1 VRSAIDMTALP
12 TVHVARP
19 SLLSRRLVLGGGA
32 LAVALL
38 ALQAIVMPAR
48 ADAVLGLPSPG
59 EIVKDGVESAF
70 DFVTEQLFG
79 GIPSKLTEA
88 AVSWQ
93 LHLPSEAFTNSNVA
107 ELNRTTTAVAFAL
120 LGLVMTAGVLRY
132 WLTGFLEGAGGV
144 EGVSGFSRG
153 IAAALGVI
161 AWPWVF
167 DSAITLV
174 NSLTYELIHARSV
187 HDDVS
192 RMLGAAVGISLTSG
206 PVGMLASVVIVI
218 AGTLLMLGLFA
229 LHIVL
234 ACGLLVMFVAG
245 PLLIVLAP
253 FPGTAWMSA
262 LAFRA
267 FTTLLAWPVI
277 WAICFASFAAVFN
290 DFVTFRGDG
299 GVLDK
304 ALIKPLTGVAM
315 LYICVRLPLLATKA
329 SMVGLAGAGTVGF
342 AARYFAVR
350 QAGAALGGTSAA
362 GGSATPRHRGG
373 AATAGS
379 ARPTGADAGN
389 QVDRGEAPATAGAA
403 AGARSTAAAAAVT
416 GRSSTPDTR
425 AAGPAPPR
433 GAQRSTSRAASEAPA
448 GISVLG
454 DRPRQLEDEMHRARR
469 RAGAP
474 GQPAPATDGDVA
486 ASLRQLGPERAGQ
499 LGNVYDRAIASG
511 RNREEAMAAVT
522 SASAIGAARAEHAGR
537 PAAARSFS
545 TIGSAPAHAFSAGL
559 DAYRA
564 EVPEERA
571 GQHGPAALP
580 GRPPAVPDRPAARAD
595 RPSATSRRPGG
606 VS

>member
-1 VRSAIDMTALP
+1 MTVLP
-12 TVHVARP
+12 TFHLSRP
-19 SLLSRRLVLGGGA
+19 ALSPRRLVLGGAA

-38 ALQAIVMPAR
+38 ALQAIVAPAR

-70 DFVTEQLFG
+70 DFVIKQLFG

-107 ELNRTTTAVAFAL
+107 ELNRTTTAAAFAL

-144 EGVSGFSRG
+144 EGVSGFARG

-174 NSLTYELIHARSV
+174 NSLTFELIQARSV

-234 ACGLLVMFVAG
+234 ACGLLVIFVAG

-253 FPGTAWMSA
+253 FPGTAWMSV

-277 WAICFASFAAVFN
+277 WAVCFASFAAVFN

-315 LYICVRLPLLATKA
+315 LYLCVKLPLLATKA

-373 AATAGS
+373 ATAAGS
-379 ARPTGADAGN
+379 ARPTDVAPRSG
-389 QVDRGEAPATAGAA
+389 VDRGEAPATAAVAAHAGSTAAQAAA
-403 AGARSTAAAAAVT
+403 AG
-416 GRSSTPDTR
+416 RSSSHDTST
-425 AAGPAPPR
+425 AGPASPR
-433 GAQRSTSRAASEAPA
+433 GDQRSTSRATSESPA
-448 GISVLG
+448 GMRVLG
-454 DRPRQLEDEMHRARR
+454 DRPRELEEAMHRARR

-486 ASLRQLGPERAGQ
+486 TSLRQLGPERAGQ

-545 TIGSAPAHAFSAGL
+545 TIGSAPTHAFSAGL
-559 DAYRA
+559 EAYRA
-564 EVPEERA
+564 ELPQERA
-571 GQHGPAALP
+571 GQQGPVALP
-580 GRPPAVPDRPAARAD
+580 GRPPAEPDRPATRAD
-595 RPSATSRRPGG
+595 RPTAPSRPPGG

>member
-1 VRSAIDMTALP
+1 MTAFPSFQIARASLP
-12 TVHVARP
+12 P
-19 SLLSRRLVLGGGA
+19 RRIVLGGGA
-32 LAVALL
+32 LAGALL

-70 DFVTEQLFG
+70 DFVLKQLFG

-107 ELNRTTTAVAFAL
+107 ELNRTTTAAAFAL

-144 EGVSGFSRG
+144 EGVSGFARG

-315 LYICVRLPLLATKA
+315 LYLCVRLPLLATKA

-350 QAGAALGGTSAA
+350 QAGAALGGTSSG

-373 AATAGS
+373 AAATGS
-379 ARPTGADAGN
+379 ARPTGADARRA
-389 QVDRGEAPATAGAA
+389 VDRSEAPTTAGGAAATGLAA
-403 AGARSTAAAAAVT
+403 AGATASAAGAAS
-416 GRSSTPDTR
+416 RSSTPDAR
-425 AAGPAPPR
+425 AAGPASLR
-433 GAQRSTSRAASEAPA
+433 GDQRSTSRAASEAPA

-454 DRPRQLEDEMHRARR
+454 DRPRQLEDEMRRARR

-486 ASLRQLGPERAGQ
+486 ASLRQLGTERAGQ

-564 EVPEERA
+564 EAPQERT

-580 GRPPAVPDRPAARAD
+580 GRPPAEPDRPAARAD

>member
-1 VRSAIDMTALP
+1 MTALP
-12 TVHVARP
+12 TLRLSRP
-19 SLLSRRLVLGGGA
+19 ALPPRRLVLGGAA

-38 ALQAIVMPAR
+38 ALQAIVAPAR

-70 DFVTEQLFG
+70 DFVIKQLFG

-93 LHLPSEAFTNSNVA
+93 LHLPSEAFTNSNIA
-107 ELNRTTTAVAFAL
+107 ELNRTTTAAAFAL

-144 EGVSGFSRG
+144 EGVSGFARG

-174 NSLTYELIHARSV
+174 NSLTFELIHARSV

-234 ACGLLVMFVAG
+234 ACGLLVIFVAG

-315 LYICVRLPLLATKA
+315 LYLCVKLPLLATKA

-342 AARYFAVR
+342 AARYIAVR
-350 QAGAALGGTSAA
+350 QAGAALSGTSGA
-362 GGSATPRHRGG
+362 GTATPRHRSG
-373 AATAGS
+373 ATKAGS
-379 ARPTGADAGN
+379 AQPAGRVAASSSASPSSKAAESVAASGVAAEPAASSPTPGA
-389 QVDRGEAPATAGAA
+389 
-403 AGARSTAAAAAVT
+403 
-416 GRSSTPDTR
+416 SSTPSAHDARTSGPPSVR
-425 AAGPAPPR
+425 EVPKAAP
-433 GAQRSTSRAASEAPA
+433 RAASESPA
-448 GISVLG
+448 GMRALG
-454 DRPRQLEDEMHRARR
+454 ERPRQLEDEMHRARR

-474 GQPAPATDGDVA
+474 GQPAPATEGDVA
-486 ASLRQLGPERAGQ
+486 ASLRQLGSERARQ
-499 LGNVYDRAIASG
+499 LGNVYDRAVSSG

-522 SASAIGAARAEHAGR
+522 SASAIGAARAEQAGS
-537 PAAARSFS
+537 PAAVRAFS
-545 TIGSAPAHAFSAGL
+545 TLGAAPPHAFSAGL

-564 EVPEERA
+564 DLPQEA
-571 GQHGPAALP
+571 GGQNQPNPLRGRPVAPTELP
-580 GRPPAVPDRPAARAD
+580 GAGTERSAG
-595 RPSATSRRPGG
+595 PSRDPGG

>member
-1 VRSAIDMTALP
+1 MAAIGMTDGHTLRLR
-12 TVHVARP
+12 RP
-19 SLLSRRLVLGGGA
+19 PLRLVLGGAA

-38 ALQAIVMPAR
+38 ALQAIVAPAR
-48 ADAVLGLPSPG
+48 ADAILGLPDPA
-59 EIVKDGVESAF
+59 EIVKDGVKSSF
-70 DFVTEQLFG
+70 DFVIQQMFG
-79 GIPSKLTEA
+79 GIPTKLTEA

-107 ELNRTTTAVAFAL
+107 ELNRTTTAAAFAL
-120 LGLVMTAGVLRY
+120 LSLVMTAAVLRY

-167 DSAITLV
+167 NSAITLV

-192 RMLGAAVGISLTSG
+192 RMLGAAVGISITGG
-206 PVGMLASVVIVI
+206 PFGMLASIVIVI

-234 ACGLLVMFVAG
+234 ASALVVMFVGG

-253 FPGTAWMSA
+253 FPSTAWMSA

-267 FTTLLAWPVI
+267 FMTLLTWPVI

-304 ALIKPLTGVAM
+304 ALVKPLTGVAM
-315 LYICVRLPLLATKA
+315 LYLCVRLPLLASKA
-329 SMVGLAGAGTVGF
+329 SMFGIAGAGAVAGTAGF
-342 AARYFAVR
+342 AARHFAVR
-350 QAGAALGGTSAA
+350 QAGEYLTRSGDSDGRATPLRRGGNRTRADPASGERRQQTSTASSPGARSAA
-362 GGSATPRHRGG
+362 VGTAPRTTGPTPEGARAASSASAKDRPG
-373 AATAGS
+373 A
-379 ARPTGADAGN
+379 PTGA
-389 QVDRGEAPATAGAA
+389 
-403 AGARSTAAAAAVT
+403 
-416 GRSSTPDTR
+416 
-425 AAGPAPPR
+425 
-433 GAQRSTSRAASEAPA
+433 ASESPA
-448 GISVLG
+448 SLRTLG
-454 DRPRQLEDEMHRARR
+454 ERPGQLEEEMRRARR

-486 ASLRQLGPERAGQ
+486 GALRGLGAQPAGR

-522 SASAIGAARAEHAGR
+522 RASAIGAARAETGSSAGE
-537 PAAARSFS
+537 ARSFH
-545 TIGSAPAHAFSAGL
+545 TLGSAPPHAFSAGL
-559 DAYRA
+559 DAYRTERSQA
-564 EVPEERA
+564 APPEHVQTPRILDVPTSVPTRSDV
-571 GQHGPAALP
+571 PA
-580 GRPPAVPDRPAARAD
+580 
-595 RPSATSRRPGG
+595 RRPGG

>member
-1 VRSAIDMTALP
+1 MAAIGMTDGHTLRL
-12 TVHVARP
+12 RP
-19 SLLSRRLVLGGGA
+19 PLRLVLGGAA

-38 ALQAIVMPAR
+38 ALQAIVAPAR
-48 ADAVLGLPSPG
+48 ADAILGLPDPA
-59 EIVKDGVESAF
+59 EIVKDGVKSSF
-70 DFVTEQLFG
+70 DFVIQQLFG
-79 GIPSKLTEA
+79 GIPTKLTEA

-107 ELNRTTTAVAFAL
+107 ELNRTTTAAAFAL
-120 LGLVMTAGVLRY
+120 LSLVMTAAVLRY

-144 EGVSGFSRG
+144 EGVSGFARG
-153 IAAALGVI
+153 IAAALGVV

-167 DSAITLV
+167 NSAITLV

-192 RMLGAAVGISLTSG
+192 RMLGAAVGISIASG
-206 PVGMLASVVIVI
+206 PVGMLASIVIVV

-234 ACGLLVMFVAG
+234 ASALVVMFVGG

-253 FPGTAWMSA
+253 FPATAWMSA

-277 WAICFASFAAVFN
+277 WAVCFASFAAVFN

-315 LYICVRLPLLATKA
+315 LYLCVRLPLLASKA
-329 SMVGLAGAGTVGF
+329 SMFGIAGGGTVAF
-342 AARYFAVR
+342 AARYVAVR
-350 QAGAALGGTSAA
+350 QAGAALGGNRSS
-362 GGSATPRHRGG
+362 GRSATPHRRAGVPVRRGVGG
-373 AATAGS
+373 T
-379 ARPTGADAGN
+379 PD
-389 QVDRGEAPATAGAA
+389 TAGAA
-403 AGARSTAAAAAVT
+403 RGERRGASVDTATGSTATAAPGPA
-416 GRSSTPDTR
+416 RTPLPREAR
-425 AAGPAPPR
+425 AAGPASETN
-433 GAQRSTSRAASEAPA
+433 RSASPTRATSDSPASLRT
-448 GISVLG
+448 LG
-454 DRPRQLEDEMHRARR
+454 ERPRQLEDEMQRARR

-486 ASLRQLGPERAGQ
+486 GALRGLGEQQAGR

-522 SASAIGAARAEHAGR
+522 RASAIGAARAETGSSAGE
-537 PAAARSFS
+537 ARSFR
-545 TIGSAPAHAFSAGL
+545 TLGSAPPHAFSAGL

-564 EVPEERA
+564 EQSRAATAEGVRTQRIPDVPTSAPTRSDA
-571 GQHGPAALP
+571 PA
-580 GRPPAVPDRPAARAD
+580 
-595 RPSATSRRPGG
+595 RRPGG